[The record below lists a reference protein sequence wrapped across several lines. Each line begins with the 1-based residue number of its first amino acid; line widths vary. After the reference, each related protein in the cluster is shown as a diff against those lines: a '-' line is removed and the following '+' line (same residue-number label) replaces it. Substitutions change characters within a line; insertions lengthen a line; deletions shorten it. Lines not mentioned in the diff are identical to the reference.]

1 MKITKAKYNWLVAQY
16 NYRKNKEQLIEI
28 SDKEYERLTGEIIL
42 QGPTGNTSP
51 VEPTPNSGIPIHD
64 EEDSNKINEDNE
76 HTYLTIEAIENGKL
90 TINVNNRIYPTYID
104 NNGNASGGIPSYIDI
119 CLIINEVH
127 TNYSYNSNYSYEDNI
142 YEINIY
148 KNDKIKFNIG
158 YYGNGRYFSK
168 YDLNY
173 IFNFNFNYKIYGN
186 VITIIPSF
194 YNDFINYDK
203 FNYDN
208 IRNSSI
214 YVDYHCVNINV
225 YNKLNQN
232 VYLYY
237 IKNNDTY
244 FILDENNITLQQLYD
259 ESYFTGGEWSGYIYS
274 FKLCRYADNTNIFIV
289 KNKNYNW
296 DLTSF
301 IDKNGDNIY
310 LPDYVNIIEYDPN
323 TLILNNL
330 E

>member
-1 MKITKAKYNWLVAQY
+1 MKLTKAKYNWLVAQY

-28 SDKEYERLTGEIIL
+28 SDEEYERLTGEM
-42 QGPTGNTSP
+42 
-51 VEPTPNSGIPIHD
+51 
-64 EEDSNKINEDNE
+64 EEDNNKINEDNE
-76 HTYLTIEAIENGKL
+76 HTYLTIEAVENGKL
-90 TINVNNRIYPTYID
+90 TINVNERQYPDQID
-104 NNGNASGGIPSYIDI
+104 NNGHFAVTHRSYINI
-119 CLIINEVH
+119 CLIINNIY
-127 TNYSYNSNYSYEDNI
+127 TSYSYNSNYSYEGNI
-142 YEINIY
+142 YEININ
-148 KNDKIKFNIG
+148 KNDKIKINIS
-158 YYGNGRYFSK
+158 YYNSYYSK

-274 FKLCRYADNTNIFIV
+274 FKLCRYADNTNIFIL

-301 IDKNGDNIY
+301 IDKNGDSIY

-330 E
+330 K